1 MLRLRSFFHFHIIE
15 LILRRGMG
23 LVRDAEFGGNFHLV
37 VFVSDLIVSLFG
49 VFRVSMGSC
58 S

>member
-1 MLRLRSFFHFHIIE
+1 
-15 LILRRGMG
+15 MG
-23 LVRDAEFGGNFHLV
+23 LVRDAEFGGNCHLA
-37 VFVSDLIVSLFG
+37 VFVFDLSVSLFW